1 MKKLSIPG
9 LARTAFT
16 VLACLLFLPWQAP
29 ASPLVMGLASTDSR
43 ESLLKDWQ
51 PILDDL
57 STALNRQVEAMILDD
72 YAGVIWYM
80 ATGRAQIAWLGNKAA
95 IEAVDRAGAE
105 VLVQTRNKYGPGYRA
120 HLITRREAP
129 WTCEEDVLAHSAEIE
144 FGIGDPN
151 STSGYTV
158 PSYYLF
164 AAEGIDPNKAFKR
177 LVHHNHE
184 ENFLAVA
191 SGELDVATSNSQALS
206 RFKTRFP
213 ARYQRI
219 KIIWT
224 SPLIPSDPILVRS
237 DLDPALKADIR
248 AFFLGYAKPGPGKSE
263 ADVRRETANLAA
275 RSWTGF
281 QGSDNS
287 QLEPV
292 RKLEFYKRRL
302 QLERDESLSETEKL
316 DRLQKIDA
324 AITGLD
330 EE

>member
-1 MKKLSIPG
+1 MNKHRILG
-9 LARTAFT
+9 RAGTAFI
-16 VLACLLFLPWQAP
+16 VLACLLLLPWQAP
-29 ASPLVMGLASTDSR
+29 AAPLVMGLASTDSKEFLL
-43 ESLLKDWQ
+43 ESWQ
-51 PILDDL
+51 PMLDDL
-57 STALNRQVEAMILDD
+57 SNALGRQVKAVALDD

-105 VLVQTRNKYGPGYRA
+105 VLVQSRNRHGAGYNA

-129 WTCEEDVLAHSAEIE
+129 WNCEEDVLAHSEKIE

-164 AAEGIDPNKAFKR
+164 DAAGIDPHRAFKR

-184 ENFLAVA
+184 ENLLAVA
-191 SGELDVATSNSQALS
+191 SGELDVATSNNLALA
-206 RFKTRFP
+206 RFKARFP
-213 ARYQRI
+213 DLYPRI
-219 KIIWT
+219 KVIWT
-224 SPLIPSDPILVRS
+224 SPLIPSDPVLVRS

-263 ADVRRETANLAA
+263 ADVRREAANLAA
-275 RSWTGF
+275 RKWTGF
-281 QGSDNS
+281 QESDNS

-292 RKLEFYKRRL
+292 RKLELYKRRL
-302 QLERDESLSETEKL
+302 KLERNENLSEAEKQARLKEL
-316 DRLQKIDA
+316 DATLEN
-324 AITGLD
+324 L
-330 EE
+330 EWE